1 MKQANG
7 FTLIELLVAMTAGA
21 LLLASLGWAVSTLG
35 REARED
41 PRSEEL
47 RQLLAV
53 RAVLTNLIES
63 GENTREHPFLVEAN
77 RLTVRTSPPQALG
90 PVGPVELTLTVVRS
104 REGEDLIARLSPEEV
119 ALPPEAAGPFP
130 LLSGYER
137 IDFEPV
143 MAATG
148 DEPQVEAV
156 RIRLRSPSGQENAL
170 VAAPRVNSS
179 GSCIFDP
186 ISMACRP

>member
-21 LLLASLGWAVSTLG
+21 LLLASLGWVVSTLG
-35 REARED
+35 RQARDD
-41 PRSEEL
+41 PRAGEL
-47 RQLLAV
+47 HSLLAA

-63 GENTREHPFLVEAN
+63 GENTREHPLLVEKD
-77 RLTVRTSPPQALG
+77 RLSVRTSPPQALG
-90 PVGPVELTLTVVRS
+90 PVGPIELTLAVVRT
-104 REGEDLIARLSPEEV
+104 RDGEDLVARLSVDEV
-119 ALPPEAAGPFP
+119 RLPPEAAEPFP

-137 IDFEPV
+137 IEFEPV
-143 MAATG
+143 LTTTSE
-148 DEPQVEAV
+148 EPQVEAV
-156 RIRLRSPSGQENAL
+156 RIRLRSASGQENEI